1 MRKTIIAIVALL
13 AAALLCLQFV
23 VPELVE
29 RPRNVNLP
37 HDEYRVS
44 EFAEQLHESLFI
56 ADLHSDS
63 LLWKRNLLKRS
74 RIGHMDLPRLREG
87 NVALQVFSS
96 TTKSPQAQNYERN
109 AADSDNIVTTQP
121 TFSMYAHYAVIQG
134 VALREVTLAPGD
146 NFRFDTDAVL
156 AACDDATKLVFV
168 CSPNNPTGTI
178 APREAIVQL
187 LEALRDR
194 AAVVVD
200 EAYVE
205 FANAESLVDLLDEH
219 DNLVVLRTLSKAL
232 AFAGA
237 RCGAVIGPD
246 DVVAMLDAVQAPYAL
261 ATPVVECV
269 EDALDAKWLGEA
281 AEQVSLIVAERSRMY
296 SALGNFDFVDYVWP
310 SEANFLLAR
319 FKNIDTVL
327 ERTRSDNVLLRH
339 FGAPLVDCV
348 RITIGSRAEN
358 DRLLASLSCMAGD
371 NA

>member
-1 MRKTIIAIVALL
+1 MSISTRARPEIQALSPYT
-13 AAALLCLQFV
+13 AAAQVTGSIRLNANEAPWSSGADGFRRPLNRY
-23 VPELVE
+23 PEV
-29 RPRNVNLP
+29 RPARLK
-37 HDEYRVS
+37 
-44 EFAEQLHESLFI
+44 ASLARRFGCD
-56 ADLHSDS
+56 A
-63 LLWKRNLLKRS
+63 RNLLVTRGSSEAIDLLIRS
-74 RIGHMDLPRLREG
+74 
-87 NVALQVFSS
+87 FC
-96 TTKSPQAQNYERN
+96 